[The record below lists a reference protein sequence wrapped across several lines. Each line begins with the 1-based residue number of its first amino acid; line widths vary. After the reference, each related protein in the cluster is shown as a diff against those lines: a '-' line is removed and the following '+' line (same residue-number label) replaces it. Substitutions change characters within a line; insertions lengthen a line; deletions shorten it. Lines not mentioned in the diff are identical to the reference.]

1 MPMGLSEEK
10 TRTSQKEES
19 PESQE
24 EIVSKVYDN
33 LQCQKFYKGWPKLND
48 WIWEFRGQ

>member
-1 MPMGLSEEK
+1 MRTLLKSQGEENIKNMPMGLSEEK

-33 LQCQKFYKGWPKLND
+33 LQCQKF
-48 WIWEFRGQ
+48 